1 MYKIGFGRVDI
12 TPAESVPLSGMG
24 INSKRMS
31 RIVRDELYA
40 TCIAIT
46 DTADT
51 TVLLFTL
58 DLIQSSGHILTIR
71 PQIAACTGVPE
82 THIFLSATHTH
93 SGPDVGNKDWD
104 SAARYREVLPG
115 MLCSAAQQAM
125 ADRAEATLYMGQV
138 EAERM
143 NFVKHY
149 KYLDENGKEQYFG
162 DNYGVNTINETTRHM
177 TEADPTIHILKICR
191 AGKKDVILCNWRAHP
206 HSTSGSKTYDLSA
219 DFIADYR
226 DYMEKE
232 GVLFAFFQGACGNLN
247 NKSRITEEEITRNCR
262 AFGRQMAMYT
272 QKGLQDMTE
281 VPYGLIKTKKVMLT
295 LPVNK
300 PDAEKMK
307 VVDAVRACWQE
318 TMDFTKSSAIGIPYG
333 IRSPY
338 HANSLNHRYHNLP
351 DTEDSEL
358 NAIAFG
364 DTLALATAP
373 NELFDTLT
381 VTIEDNAPYAKTLF
395 FGYCNGYTG
404 YIPSAYGFEYTS
416 YETDCCHFN
425 PGCGEIYVETLLNM
439 LNELKG
445 NGNEV

>member
-12 TPAESVPLSGMG
+12 TPTESMPLSGMG

-31 RIVRDELYA
+31 RVVRDELYA
-40 TCIAIT
+40 TCIAFT
-46 DTADT
+46 DEADT

-71 PQIAACTGVPE
+71 PQIAAATGVPE
-82 THIFLSATHTH
+82 DHIFLSATHTH
-93 SGPDVGNKDWD
+93 SGPDVGNKDWP

-115 MLCSAAQQAM
+115 LLCAAAEAAM
-125 ADRAEATLYMGQV
+125 ADRSAARLYMGDV

-162 DNYGVNTINETTRHM
+162 DNYGVNTINDTTRHM
-177 TEADPTIHILKICR
+177 TDADPTIHILKICR
-191 AGKKDVILCNWRAHP
+191 AGKKDIVMCNWRAHP

-226 DYMEKE
+226 EFMEKD
-232 GVLFAFFQGACGNLN
+232 GVLFAYFQGACGNLN

-262 AFGRQMAMYT
+262 AFGRVMAQYT
-272 QKGLQDMTE
+272 RKGLENMVE
-281 VPYGLIKTKKVMLT
+281 LPCGPIKTRQFMLT

-300 PDAEKMK
+300 PSEEMMK
-307 VVDAVRACWQE
+307 AVDAVRACWQQ
-318 TMDFTKSSAIGIPYG
+318 TMEFSKATALGADWG

-351 DTEDSEL
+351 ETEDSEL
-358 NAIAFG
+358 NAVCFGQELAFV
-364 DTLALATAP
+364 TAP

-381 VTIEDNAPYAKTLF
+381 MYVEDHAPFKKVLM

-425 PGCGEIYVETLLNM
+425 PGCGEIYRDTFLEM

-445 NGNEV
+445 D